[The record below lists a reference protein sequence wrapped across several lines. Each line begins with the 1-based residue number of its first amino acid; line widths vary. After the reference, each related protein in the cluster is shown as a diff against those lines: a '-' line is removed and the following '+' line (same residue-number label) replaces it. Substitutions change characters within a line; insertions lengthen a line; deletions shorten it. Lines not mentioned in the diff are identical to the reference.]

1 VLLAAFLASSLR
13 AEWPVGSATA
23 LRPAAGAAAVS
34 AQFSSGINVVEV
46 YATVTDAKG
55 EPIRGLTKDDFVVRE
70 DGKEQQVTTFVAA
83 DFPLAV
89 AIAIDRSFSMSGTR
103 LALAKSAARAFLD
116 ELRPA
121 DQSMLLAIGSRTE
134 VVAPL
139 SSDRQSQVA
148 ALSGLD
154 AFGTTGLY
162 DAIISATGE
171 IQAARGRRA
180 LLLLSDGADKYS
192 KAAAGDALERAR
204 RADVMMYPV
213 ALGRERPGVFAEL
226 ATLTGGRSFHLR
238 DAKRLTETLRAIA
251 RELREQY
258 LLGYTAARPIAAGE
272 SGWRSIEV
280 TVNRP
285 AARIRARDGYLVGAA
300 R

>member
-1 VLLAAFLASSLR
+1 MAPAV
-13 AEWPVGSATA
+13 
-23 LRPAAGAAAVS
+23 PAAS
-34 AQFSSGINVVEV
+34 AQFSSGVNVVEV
-46 YATVTDAKG
+46 YATVTDSRG
-55 EPIRGLTKDDFVVRE
+55 EPIRGLTKGDFTVRE
-70 DGKEQQVTTFVAA
+70 DGQEQHVSTFVAA
-83 DFPLAV
+83 DFPLSA

-103 LALAKSAARAFLD
+103 LALAKSAARVFLE

-121 DQSMLLAIGSRTE
+121 DESMLLAIGSRTE
-134 VVAPL
+134 VIAPL
-139 SSDRQSQVA
+139 SRDRPSQFA

-162 DAIISATGE
+162 DAIITATGE

-192 KAAAGDALERAR
+192 TASANEALEHAR
-204 RADVMMYPV
+204 RADVMMYPI

-251 RELREQY
+251 YELREQY
-258 LLGYTAARPIAAGE
+258 LIGYTPSRPIAEGE
-272 SGWRSIEV
+272 RGWRSIEV
-280 TVNRP
+280 TVNRSG
-285 AARIRARDGYLVGAA
+285 AQVRARDGYMVGKRTAA
-300 R
+300 VRGAGPGSSVRSLRTK